1 MPSLRTLVIAGV
13 ATLLVALL
21 VAFPARLA
29 WQWAAPPGV
38 ALQGI
43 SGTIWSGHAREASAG
58 GVYLTDIRWRFHPLA
73 LFGGRLE
80 YGVNAAPVAGFV
92 EADVAVAPGG
102 AIRLQDV
109 SASLPIAALDPFI
122 EVAGLAGD
130 IDLRLTRLIVED
142 GLPVEAQGTIALSG
156 LVIRPL
162 APSPLGDYEATIET
176 VDGVIRGA
184 VEDLSG
190 VLDLSGTLEFRP
202 DRSYL
207 FTGLIGTRPGAPAA
221 VDQQLQYLG
230 SADAEGQRRLRLEG
244 QL

>member
-1 MPSLRTLVIAGV
+1 MLSLRTLVVAGL
-13 ATLLVALL
+13 ATLVVGLV

-29 WQWAAPPGV
+29 WRWVEAPGV
-38 ALQGI
+38 SLQGI
-43 SGTIWSGHAREASAG
+43 SGTIWTGHAREASAG
-58 GVYLTDIRWRFHPLA
+58 GLYLTDVRWRFQPLA

-80 YGVNAAPVAGFV
+80 YGISAAPLTGFV
-92 EADVAVAPGG
+92 EADVAVSPGG

-109 SASLPIAALDPFI
+109 AAQLPVAALDPFI

-130 IDLRLTRLIVED
+130 VDLRIARLVFED
-142 GLPVEAQGTIALSG
+142 GLPVEAEGTIALTA

-162 APSPLGDYEATIET
+162 AASPLGDYEAKIGT

-184 VEDLSG
+184 VADASG
-190 VLDLSGTLEFRP
+190 VLEVSGNLELHP

-207 FTGLIGTRPGAPAA
+207 FTGLIATRPGAPAA

-230 SADAEGQRRLRLEG
+230 SADAEGRRSFRLEG
-244 QL
+244 RL